1 MNTKLTISSILL
13 LALTV
18 FSNVA
23 QAQTS
28 SNKIGDS
35 VIGMA
40 SYYPSDEDKRKTL
53 SGDIY
58 EMTAMEAAHKTF
70 PMGSLIK
77 VTNLETGKEV
87 MLRVNDKPN
96 TSERI
101 MDMTLAAADSLG
113 MVKDDKAVIP
123 VKTEIVALGLPRSN
137 NLRQFAATAPSP
149 TKKQDEKVAD
159 KTVDKELAKNAEKV
173 AKEKAKKEQVAAIV
187 KAKQD
192 KADKIAKEKAD
203 KIAKD
208 KAAKDKIAKDKA
220 DKAAKDKVV
229 KDAAKEKADKAAK
242 DKADLAAKDKATKDK
257 VVNPAVKI
265 APAAAKTELKIA
277 PKATVKTENATVL
290 FKDIAI
296 YDISGKKQKP
306 QGFGVQTGNFAE
318 ENRAISEAKTIEA
331 MKIGTVY
338 IQITANA
345 TGKKTYAVLVGTFKA
360 KDETKEIVKQL
371 AEKKYSPFAKK
382 Y

>member
-13 LALTV
+13 LALTT
-18 FSNVA
+18 FSHVS
-23 QAQTS
+23 QAQNSS

-173 AKEKAKKEQVAAIV
+173 AKEKTKREQVAAIV

-192 KADKIAKEKAD
+192 KADKIAKDKAD

-208 KAAKDKIAKDKA
+208 KAAKDKI
-220 DKAAKDKVV
+220 
-229 KDAAKEKADKAAK
+229 AKEKADKAAK

-257 VVNPAVKI
+257 VVSPAVKI
-265 APAAAKTELKIA
+265 APAAAKTETKVEPKIETKVA
-277 PKATVKTENATVL
+277 VKTENTTVL

-345 TGKKTYAVLVGTFKA
+345 AGKKTYAVLVGAFKA

>member
-1 MNTKLTISSILL
+1 MNTKLTIGSILL
-13 LALTV
+13 LALTM
-18 FSNVA
+18 FSNTT
-23 QAQTS
+23 QAQIS

-40 SYYPSDEDKRKTL
+40 SYYPKDEDKRKTF

-123 VKTEIVALGLPRSN
+123 VKTEIVALGLPRAN
-137 NLRQFAATAPSP
+137 NLRQFVATAPSP
-149 TKKQDEKVAD
+149 TKKQEEKVID
-159 KTVDKELAKNAEKV
+159 KVVDKEVAKNVEKI
-173 AKEKAKKEQVAAIV
+173 AKEKAKREQVAAIL
-187 KAKQD
+187 KAKQ
-192 KADKIAKEKAD
+192 DKIAKEKAD

-208 KAAKDKIAKDKA
+208 KATKDKIAKDKA
-220 DKAAKDKVV
+220 EKIAKDKAV
-229 KDAAKEKADKAAK
+229 KDVAKEKADKAAK

-257 VVNPAVKI
+257 VVSPAVKI
-265 APAAAKTELKIA
+265 APAAAKTELKVE
-277 PKATVKTENATVL
+277 PKMPVKTENATVL

-296 YDISGKKQKP
+296 YDINGKKQKP

-345 TGKKTYAVLVGTFKA
+345 AGKKNYAVLVGTFKA
-360 KDETKEIVKQL
+360 KNETKDIVKQL
-371 AEKKYSPFAKK
+371 SEKKYSPFAKK

>member
-13 LALTV
+13 LVSTV
-18 FSNVA
+18 FPQFI

-40 SYYPSDEDKRKTL
+40 SYYPNDEDKRKTF

-137 NLRQFAATAPSP
+137 NLRQFVATAPSP

-159 KTVDKELAKNAEKV
+159 KTIDKEAAKNAEKI
-173 AKEKAKKEQVAAIV
+173 AKEKVKREQVAAIV

-192 KADKIAKEKAD
+192 KIAKDKAD

-208 KAAKDKIAKDKA
+208 KAI
-220 DKAAKDKVV
+220 
-229 KDAAKEKADKAAK
+229 KDAAKVKADKTAK
-242 DKADLAAKDKATKDK
+242 DKADLAAKDKAAKDK
-257 VVNPAVKI
+257 TAKDKIANPAAKI
-265 APAAAKTELKIA
+265 APAAAKTETKVESKIE
-277 PKATVKTENATVL
+277 PKTETKVAVKTENITVL

-338 IQITANA
+338 IQTTANA
-345 TGKKTYAVLVGTFKA
+345 AGKKTYAVLVGTFKA
-360 KDETKEIVKQL
+360 KEETKEIVKQL

>member
-35 VIGMA
+35 AIGMA

-173 AKEKAKKEQVAAIV
+173 AKEKAKREQLAAIV
-187 KAKQD
+187 KARQD
-192 KADKIAKEKAD
+192 KADKIAKDKADKIAKD

-208 KAAKDKIAKDKA
+208 KAAKDKAAKDKIAKAKA
-220 DKAAKDKVV
+220 DKAAKN
-229 KDAAKEKADKAAK
+229 
-242 DKADLAAKDKATKDK
+242 KADLAAKDKATKDK
-257 VVNPAVKI
+257 VVSPAVKI
-265 APAAAKTELKIA
+265 APAAAKIELKTD
-277 PKATVKTENATVL
+277 PKATIKTENATVL
-290 FKDIAI
+290 FKDVAI

-306 QGFGVQTGNFAE
+306 KGFGVQTGNFAE

-345 TGKKTYAVLVGTFKA
+345 AGKKAYAVLVGAFKA